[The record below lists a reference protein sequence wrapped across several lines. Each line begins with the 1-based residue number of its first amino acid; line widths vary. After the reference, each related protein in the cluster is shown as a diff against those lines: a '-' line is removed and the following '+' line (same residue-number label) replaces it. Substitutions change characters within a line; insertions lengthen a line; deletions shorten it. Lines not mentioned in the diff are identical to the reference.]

1 MFHVGTQPF
10 QNFFSMGRQV
20 NQSGTTV
27 ATTGGSFIS
36 DVVHISN
43 GTAADATRSCN
54 QGTRRGLLQPISD
67 DSISMRASLYTDDAR
82 LFVCPFVH
90 GISNIQIIL
99 QHFGNASKLRINF
112 LKSAL
117 FLISS
122 NGSQPSVWT
131 QHFMGKVSHLPTS
144 YLGMPLLEQADLREA
159 MNKSWWTRLQVVW
172 QLGWANF

>member
-20 NQSGTTV
+20 NQSGTTM
-27 ATTGGSFIS
+27 GYDRGSFIS

-43 GTAADATRSCN
+43 GTAAYATRSCK
-54 QGTRRGLLQPISD
+54 QGTRCGLLQPISD
-67 DSISMRASLYTDDAR
+67 DSISMRVSLYKDDVG

-90 GISNIQIIL
+90 DISNIQIIL
-99 QHFGNASKLRINF
+99 QHFGNASKLRVNF
-112 LKSAL
+112 LKSEL

-131 QHFMGKVSHLPTS
+131 QHFMGKVSHLPAS
-144 YLGMPLLEQADLREA
+144 YLGMPLRIGKPMRGDEQKLVDKIAGRLA
-159 MNKSWWTRLQVVW
+159 SW
-172 QLGWANF
+172 